1 MKRILVLVFVSTFF
15 ALGSYAVGQDNKK
28 QNADALDR
36 IINEQQQKELGF
48 TKLSTA
54 EREKVAALLKNL
66 LRVSSENSL
75 ERVAV
80 QKMEENGWGKV
91 KVLGTK
97 RVGHSD
103 WLIVE
108 ISPFSTWAIEP
119 PFLAHFSPGYYW
131 AKTSPFSGVN
141 KMIDSSG
148 VEHSFT
154 FADKKEL
161 N

>member
-1 MKRILVLVFVSTFF
+1 MS
-15 ALGSYAVGQDNKK
+15 
-28 QNADALDR
+28 R

-48 TKLSTA
+48 VKLSTV

-66 LRVSSENSL
+66 SRVSSENSL

-80 QKMEENGWGKV
+80 QKMEENGWKKV

-97 RVGHSD
+97 RLDHTD
-103 WLIVE
+103 WLIIE
-108 ISPFSTWAIEP
+108 ISPFSTWAIES

-131 AKTSPFSGVN
+131 AKTSPFSRVN
-141 KMIDSSG
+141 EMIDSSG
-148 VEHSFT
+148 REYSFT

-161 N
+161 D